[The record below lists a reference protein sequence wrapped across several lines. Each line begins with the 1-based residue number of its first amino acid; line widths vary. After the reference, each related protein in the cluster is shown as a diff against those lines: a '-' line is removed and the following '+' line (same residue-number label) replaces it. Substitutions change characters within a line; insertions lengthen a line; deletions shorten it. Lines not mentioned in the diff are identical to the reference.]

1 VPEAEKESA
10 RLKFVDINEA
20 YEVLSDQEKKN
31 IYDQYGEEG
40 LKAGVN
46 PNNFNTGGGAGPD
59 SSSFH
64 ASDPFD
70 IFESFFG
77 KNAGGNVHFT
87 FSTPGGATRGFR
99 QSSSKKPHSSSF
111 TESDFGD
118 QFSSFG
124 GFPSSA
130 PGSGFGGSSFGGFPS
145 SAPGSGFYRHHPK
158 PTPIERTFSCT
169 LEEIYR
175 GHTKRLRV
183 TRSIFNEYGE
193 VVNQDAK
200 ILEIQVPPGAH
211 TGTEFLCKEA
221 GDIYPGKPT
230 GDVIFVLEEKPHDYY
245 QRDGNDVIYTAKIS
259 LAQALT
265 GVKIKLP
272 LLSGE
277 TTEIVIRDVI
287 KPGHEKVLVGKG
299 MPLAERGGIFG
310 DMIVK
315 FDIQWPNRI
324 ESENDRRE
332 IKKILGKAQ
341 EASK

>member
-1 VPEAEKESA
+1 MLLI
-10 RLKFVDINEA
+10 RLI
-20 YEVLSDQEKKN
+20 S
-31 IYDQYGEEG
+31 
-40 LKAGVN
+40 LKV
-46 PNNFNTGGGAGPD
+46 
-59 SSSFH
+59 
-64 ASDPFD
+64 
-70 IFESFFG
+70 FFG
-77 KNAGGNVHFT
+77 KNSGGNVFT
-87 FSTPGGATRGFR
+87 FSTPGGSTRGFR
-99 QSSSKKPHSSSF
+99 QSFKKPHSSSF
-111 TESDFGD
+111 SEQDFGD
-118 QFSSFG
+118 HFGDHHFSSFG
-124 GFPSSA
+124 GFPSS
-130 PGSGFGGSSFGGFPS
+130 SPS
-145 SAPGSGFYRHHPK
+145 SGFYRQYPK
-158 PTPIERTFSCT
+158 PSPPVERTFSCT

-193 VVNQDAK
+193 AVNQDAK
-200 ILEIQVPPGAH
+200 ILEIQVPPGTR

-221 GDIYPGKPT
+221 GDIYPGKPA

-245 QRDGNDVIYTAKIS
+245 QRDGNDIIYTAKIT

-287 KPGHEKVLVGKG
+287 KPGQEKVLTGRG
-299 MPLAERGGIFG
+299 MPLPERGGVFG

-324 ESENDRRE
+324 DNENDRRE